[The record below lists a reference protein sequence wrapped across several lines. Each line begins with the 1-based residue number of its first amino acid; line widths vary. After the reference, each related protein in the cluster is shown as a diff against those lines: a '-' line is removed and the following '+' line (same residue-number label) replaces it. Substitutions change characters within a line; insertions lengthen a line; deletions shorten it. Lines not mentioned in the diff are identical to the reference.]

1 MKFNELTDE
10 YEGIH
15 NRRDIEWILNDIG
28 ESAEFNEWETL
39 FVKFKGSKVKEVY
52 ASKSN
57 IPNPN
62 ERLVKLFP
70 ERTNESI
77 IERIVRK
84 EVRKLLLTKKTTNL
98 DL

>member
-10 YEGIH
+10 YETIN
-15 NRRDIEWILNDIG
+15 NRRDIDWILNDIG
-28 ESAEFNEWETL
+28 ESAEFNEWEIL
-39 FVKFKGSKVKEVY
+39 FVKFKGSNVKEVY
-52 ASKSN
+52 ASKSYT
-57 IPNPN
+57 PNPN

-77 IERIVRK
+77 IERIVRR